1 MNQYQQI
8 IFAVS
13 AAGAFAL
20 VGYALSRLFVKGGDR
35 RIHDR
40 LTANSEDE
48 RSRRPSQ
55 VTKRSQSLMQ
65 RIGQAAA
72 EPFMPKDREK
82 LSGLRKQLA
91 QAGVYSPH
99 AVKVVKGFK
108 LILLVGGAL
117 LGYMLGLVADQVIL
131 GFALGGIVGYLAPV
145 LWLKARI
152 SANQKELTMGLP
164 DALDLMVVCVEA
176 GLTVDAAINR
186 VGDEL
191 TIAHPSLSRELGLY
205 QLQTQIG
212 LSRQDAMKNLG
223 QRTGNP
229 SLQSFAAMIVQ
240 AERFG
245 TSIAGALRVQ
255 ADTLRVN
262 RQMAA
267 EEMAAKAS
275 VKLSFPLVLFIFP
288 ATFIVLV
295 GPAVLTMMAS
305 GQVF

>member
-1 MNQYQQI
+1 MRRSQDP
-8 IFAVS
+8 
-13 AAGAFAL
+13 
-20 VGYALSRLFVKGGDR
+20 RLLGKGGARRLPEPLPAEPDDDR
-35 RIHDR
+35 
-40 LTANSEDE
+40 SS
-48 RSRRPSQ
+48 RSSPGA
-55 VTKRSQSLMQ
+55 KKGQSLIQ

-117 LGYMLGLVADQVIL
+117 IGYMLGMAMDQVVL
-131 GFALGGIVGYLAPV
+131 GFALGGIGGYLAPI
-145 LWLKARI
+145 LWLKALT
-152 SANQKELTMGLP
+152 SANQKELTLGLP

-191 TIAHPSLSRELGLY
+191 AIAHPSLSRELGLY

-255 ADTLRVN
+255 ADTLRVS